1 VNEMNDA
8 DGKKKESTGN
18 HVNCNDRDRIFE
30 DGSTEEWTALEV
42 HAATCAACAEQVSA
56 WKSLSVAA
64 AELRDYLDSPS
75 LWPRI
80 QRSLVEQATT
90 AQHRGSRQGWNWS
103 WESFRESFA
112 VSWQTAAAA
121 AIVLVLV
128 ASAGWFGLRGN
139 LGTRPGPQSGDL
151 LRSNALADV
160 ERTESAYMQAID
172 KLAGDAK
179 PQLDKPETP
188 LLANYREKLQVL
200 DSAIDDLR
208 AQAGQNPSNAHLR
221 YQLLAMYQEKQRTL
235 EEVLEV
241 KR

>member
-1 VNEMNDA
+1 MNDA
-8 DGKKKESTGN
+8 NANTN
-18 HVNCNDRDRIFE
+18 VNCRDRDRVFE
-30 DGSTEEWTALEV
+30 DGSPVEWAALEA
-42 HAATCAACAEQVSA
+42 HAVSCPECAGEIRA

-64 AELRDYLDSPS
+64 TELRDYSDDPS

-80 QRSLVEQATT
+80 HRSLVEDAGKMEQSK
-90 AQHRGSRQGWNWS
+90 SRWS
-103 WESFRESFA
+103 WESIRQSFSL
-112 VSWQTAAAA
+112 SWQTAAAA
-121 AIVLVLV
+121 GVVLLLIV
-128 ASAGWFGLRGN
+128 SAAVCQRRN
-139 LGTRPGPQSGDL
+139 MVVTKTPPPAPSGDL
-151 LRSNALADV
+151 LRNNALAEV
-160 ERTESAYMQAID
+160 ERTQSDYMHAID
-172 KLAGDAK
+172 KLATDAK
-179 PQLDKPETP
+179 PQLDNQETP